1 MAKLYGKS
9 KVTKGI
15 VKLTWKKDKLRI
27 ETCEEWKIL
36 MGYLFL
42 NAEETQVYW
51 EKAQWD
57 ISIKQKIQVIDGNDI
72 LVFIFCDSAL
82 IIGL

>member
-42 NAEETQVYW
+42 NAEETQVY
-51 EKAQWD
+51 
-57 ISIKQKIQVIDGNDI
+57 
-72 LVFIFCDSAL
+72 
-82 IIGL
+82 